1 MSFSIAEIVAG
12 QAMDFSDGLAE
23 FGKLVTA
30 LMSAWQSV
38 ISKIVTAGNWILI
51 LPVFA
56 YIFVVATASLR
67 SFYKG

>member
-1 MSFSIAEIVAG
+1 MFSIAEITAG
-12 QAMDFSDGLAE
+12 EPMGLADGLSQ
-23 FGKLVTA
+23 FGSLVTA
-30 LMSAWQSV
+30 LMSAWQS
-38 ISKIVTAGNWILI
+38 IITKIVTAGNWILI

>member
-1 MSFSIAEIVAG
+1 MTFA
-12 QAMDFSDGLAE
+12 QGLTA
-23 FGKLVTA
+23 FGNFVTS
-30 LMSAWQSV
+30 LMSAWQEV
-38 ISKIVTAGNWILI
+38 IEMIVNEGNWILI

>member
-1 MSFSIAEIVAG
+1 MSFD
-12 QAMDFSDGLAE
+12 QGLTA
-23 FGKLVTA
+23 FGSFVSA
-30 LMSAWQSV
+30 LMAAWQEV
-38 ISKIVTAGNWILI
+38 ISMIVTAGNWILI

>member
-1 MSFSIAEIVAG
+1 MPTTTAVTG
-12 QAMDFSDGLAE
+12 GTAMDLSTGLSN
-23 FGKLVTA
+23 FGSFVSA
-30 LMSAWQSV
+30 LMSAWSSV
-38 ISKIVTAGNWILI
+38 IAKIVDAGNWILI

>member
-1 MSFSIAEIVAG
+1 MFNIAEITAG
-12 QAMDFSDGLAE
+12 EPMIFSDALGE
-23 FGKLVTA
+23 FGKLITA

-38 ISKIVTAGNWILI
+38 ITKIVTAGNWILI